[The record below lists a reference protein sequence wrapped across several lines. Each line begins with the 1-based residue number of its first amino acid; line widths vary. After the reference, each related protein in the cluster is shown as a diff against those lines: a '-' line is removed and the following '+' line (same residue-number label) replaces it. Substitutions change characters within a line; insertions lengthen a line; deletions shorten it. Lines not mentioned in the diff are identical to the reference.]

1 MKHRHMASFQLCVWQ
16 VSIYCAQLSLIR
28 TICKCF
34 TWAFFFFFFSP
45 LYSAVVLL
53 ACCLAP
59 RLWWQLVWEQC
70 GDLFRCVHSK
80 YFFFSSFLFTT
91 CFQVSLACSQAACC
105 WRWKTYP
112 NLKCE
117 RSLTWAN
124 LVDIVCKQVHRERIV
139 QRKTWR
145 AQKAPVLNVLS
156 QVQIGINTFHDIPGF
171 K

>member
-1 MKHRHMASFQLCVWQ
+1 MFN
-16 VSIYCAQLSLIR
+16 LS
-28 TICKCF
+28 
-34 TWAFFFFFFSP
+34 FFFFFFFPSP
-45 LYSAVVLL
+45 LLYFVVVFL
-53 ACCLAP
+53 ACCLEP

-80 YFFFSSFLFTT
+80 YLFLFFLLSVYHLFSSFFGMLTG
-91 CFQVSLACSQAACC
+91 CLLL
-105 WRWKTYP
+105 RWKTYP

-124 LVDIVCKQVHRERIV
+124 LFDVVCKQVHRERIV

-145 AQKAPVLNVLS
+145 VQKAPVSNVLS
-156 QVQIGINTFHDIPGF
+156 QVQIGINTCHDIRGF